1 MKKGAKNLLP
11 SWERSTTNFLS
22 VIHMQSLKSKII
34 VFALLATLIPSFT
47 MGWLSYV
54 QNKHF
59 LSEKIT
65 QELQN
70 VTSHASRE
78 LDLWLK
84 ERLYELKVFSSS
96 YVVSENLEKI
106 LRPDTTSIENRTAL
120 RRLVDYLK
128 SVRGKF
134 IDYEELMVV
143 DAQGKLVATSYDQKT
158 PVLLP
163 QGWLK
168 LALAGKSVVG
178 QPCWDE
184 TLKTGV
190 MVVAEPVVSTHERF
204 LGILAAKLNFR
215 SITEVLKNYA
225 QNQVGELYLIT
236 QEGVVLTS
244 SQPLPSGFMEVNL
257 LKSVYTRLY
266 SRQGNTLDYRNFRGP
281 AVVGTLKKVPQ
292 LEWGVVAEEN
302 RAEAYAQ
309 IFRLRNLTM
318 GFVAGLLLLIG
329 LAAYLLGLT
338 IVRPLDRLIKGAD
351 KVAAGD
357 LDVDLPVTTHGELGY
372 MTEVFNHMVTRLRQG
387 REQLAAINETLRK
400 RNLELH
406 EISIT
411 DSLTG
416 LYNRKHLMET
426 LDREVSRSQRYQ
438 RPFAVLMVDIDHFKR
453 YNDTFG
459 HLAGDEVLKKM
470 AVIFRDSV
478 RAADYSARYG
488 GEEFLIILP
497 EASKR
502 EAAQAAE
509 RIRQCVEKD
518 SLAGSDNKG
527 TEITV
532 SIGVAVFPEHGDDTQ
547 ALIKN
552 ADAALY
558 EAKKGGRNKVITY
571 QSKPQK
577 KRRQAAGT

>member
-1 MKKGAKNLLP
+1 MP
-11 SWERSTTNFLS
+11 SWEKRTANFLS
-22 VIHMQSLKSKII
+22 VVHLQSLKSKII
-34 VFALLATLIPSFT
+34 LFALLATLIPSLT
-47 MGWLSYV
+47 LGWLSYV

-65 QELQN
+65 QELQS

-106 LRPDTTSIENRTAL
+106 LLLDTAPIENRTAL

-143 DAQGKLVATSYDQKT
+143 DGQGELVATSYDQKT

-163 QGWLK
+163 QDWLK
-168 LALAGKSVVG
+168 LALAGKSVIG
-178 QPCWDE
+178 QPSWDE
-184 TLKTGV
+184 TLKAGV
-190 MVVAEPVVSTHERF
+190 MVAAEPIVSTHERF
-204 LGILAAKLNFR
+204 LGVLVAKLNFR
-215 SITEVLKNYA
+215 SITGMLQNYA

-236 QEGVVLTS
+236 KEGVVLTS
-244 SQPLPSGFMEVNL
+244 SEPLASGFMEVNL
-257 LKSVYTRLY
+257 LRSVYARLY
-266 SRQGNTLDYRNFRGP
+266 SREGNTLDYRNFRGP

-318 GFVAGLLLLIG
+318 AFVAGLLFLIG

-338 IVRPLDRLIKGAD
+338 IVRPLDRLIGGAD

-357 LDVDLPVTTHGELGY
+357 LEVDLPVTTHGELGY
-372 MTEVFNHMVTRLRQG
+372 MTEVFNNMVTRLREG
-387 REQLAAINETLRK
+387 REQLATINETLRK
-400 RNLELH
+400 KNLELH

-411 DSLTG
+411 DNLTG

-426 LDREVSRSQRYQ
+426 LDKETSRCQRYK
-438 RPFAVLMVDIDHFKR
+438 RPLAILMIDIDHFKR

-459 HLAGDEVLKKM
+459 HLAGDGALKRM
-470 AVIFRDSV
+470 AKIFRDSV
-478 RAADYSARYG
+478 RAVDYSARYG

-497 EASKR
+497 ETSKH
-502 EAAQAAE
+502 EAAKAAE
-509 RIRQCVEKD
+509 RIRRCVEED
-518 SLAGSDNKG
+518 SLAEGDKA
-527 TEITV
+527 TATTV
-532 SIGVAVFPEHGDDTQ
+532 SIGVAIFPEHGDDIQT
-547 ALIKN
+547 LIKN

-558 EAKKGGRNKVITY
+558 EAKEGGRNQVVTY
-571 QSKPQK
+571 QSKPKK
-577 KRRQAAGT
+577 KRRQAAGK

>member
-1 MKKGAKNLLP
+1 LP
-11 SWERSTTNFLS
+11 SWEKSTANFLS
-22 VIHMQSLKSKII
+22 VVHLQSLKSKII
-34 VFALLATLIPSFT
+34 LFALLGTLIPSLT

-65 QELQN
+65 QELQS

-106 LRPDTTSIENRTAL
+106 LLPDTAPIENRTAL

-143 DAQGKLVATSYDQKT
+143 DGQGELVATSYDQKT

-163 QGWLK
+163 QDWLK
-168 LALAGKSVVG
+168 LALVGKSVIG
-178 QPCWDE
+178 QPSWDD
-184 TLKTGV
+184 TLKSGV
-190 MVVAEPVVSTHERF
+190 MVVAEPIVSTHERF
-204 LGILAAKLNFR
+204 LGVLVAKLNFR
-215 SITEVLKNYA
+215 SITKMLQNYA

-244 SQPLPSGFMEVNL
+244 SEPLASGFMEVNL

-266 SRQGNTLDYRNFRGP
+266 SREGNTLDYRNFRGP

-318 GFVAGLLLLIG
+318 AFVAGLLFLIG

-338 IVRPLDRLIKGAD
+338 IVRPLDRLIGGAD

-357 LDVDLPVTTHGELGY
+357 LEVDLPVTTHGELGY
-372 MTEVFNHMVTRLRQG
+372 MTEVFNHMVTRLREG
-387 REQLAAINETLRK
+387 REQLATINETLRK

-426 LDREVSRSQRYQ
+426 LDKETSRCQRYK
-438 RPFAVLMVDIDHFKR
+438 RPLAILMIDIDHFKR

-459 HLAGDEVLKKM
+459 HLAGDEALKRM
-470 AVIFRDSV
+470 AKIFRDSV
-478 RAADYSARYG
+478 RAVDYSARYG

-497 EASKR
+497 ETSKH
-502 EAAQAAE
+502 EAANAAE
-509 RIRQCVEKD
+509 RIRRCVEED
-518 SLAGSDNKG
+518 SLAEGDRA
-527 TEITV
+527 TATTV
-532 SIGVAVFPEHGDDTQ
+532 SIGVAVFPEHGDHIQT
-547 ALIKN
+547 LIKN

-558 EAKKGGRNKVITY
+558 EAKKGGRNQVVTY
-571 QSKPQK
+571 QSKPKK
-577 KRRQAAGT
+577 KRRQAAGK

>member
-1 MKKGAKNLLP
+1 
-11 SWERSTTNFLS
+11 
-22 VIHMQSLKSKII
+22 KS
-34 VFALLATLIPSFT
+34 A
-47 MGWLSYV
+47 M
-54 QNKHF
+54 
-59 LSEKIT
+59 
-65 QELQN
+65 
-70 VTSHASRE
+70 
-78 LDLWLK
+78 
-84 ERLYELKVFSSS
+84 
-96 YVVSENLEKI
+96 
-106 LRPDTTSIENRTAL
+106 
-120 RRLVDYLK
+120 
-128 SVRGKF
+128 
-134 IDYEELMVV
+134 
-143 DAQGKLVATSYDQKT
+143 
-158 PVLLP
+158 
-163 QGWLK
+163 
-168 LALAGKSVVG
+168 AGKPLIGEPSYE
-178 QPCWDE
+178 E

-190 MVVAEPVVSTHERF
+190 MVVADPVVSTHERF
-204 LGILAAKLNFR
+204 LGVLVAKLNFR
-215 SITEVLKNYA
+215 SITEMLKDYA
-225 QNQVGELYLIT
+225 RNQVGELYLIT

-244 SQPLPSGFMEVNL
+244 SEPLSYAFMEVHL

-266 SRQGNTLDYRNFRGP
+266 SREGNTLDYRNFRGP
-281 AVVGTLKKVPQ
+281 AVVGTLKRVPQ

-309 IFRLRNLTM
+309 IFRLRNLTI

-338 IVRPLDRLIKGAD
+338 IVRPLDRLIRGAD

-372 MTEVFNHMVTRLRQG
+372 MTEVFNNMVSRLREG

-411 DSLTG
+411 DGLTG

-426 LDREVSRSQRYQ
+426 LDREVARSRRYQ
-438 RPFAVLMVDIDHFKR
+438 RSFAVLMIDIDHFKQ

-459 HLAGDEVLKKM
+459 HLAGDDVLKKI
-470 AVIFRDSV
+470 AKIFRDSV
-478 RAADYSARYG
+478 RGADYSARYG

-497 EASKR
+497 ETSKD
-502 EAAQAAE
+502 EAVHAAE

-518 SLAGSDNKG
+518 SPPAGDKG
-527 TEITV
+527 IGITV

-552 ADAALY
+552 ADSALY

-571 QSKPQK
+571 KGKPKRK
-577 KRRQAAGT
+577 KRRALGP

>member
-1 MKKGAKNLLP
+1 MP
-11 SWERSTTNFLS
+11 SWEKRTANFLS
-22 VIHMQSLKSKII
+22 VVHLQSLKSKII
-34 VFALLATLIPSFT
+34 LFALLATLIPSLT
-47 MGWLSYV
+47 LGWLSYV

-65 QELQN
+65 QELQS

-106 LRPDTTSIENRTAL
+106 LLLDTAPIENRTAL

-143 DAQGKLVATSYDQKT
+143 DGQGELVATSYDQKT

-163 QGWLK
+163 QDWLK
-168 LALAGKSVVG
+168 LALAGKSVIG
-178 QPCWDE
+178 QPSWDE
-184 TLKTGV
+184 TLKAGV
-190 MVVAEPVVSTHERF
+190 MVAAEPIVSTHERF
-204 LGILAAKLNFR
+204 LGVLVAKLNFR
-215 SITEVLKNYA
+215 SITGMLQNYA

-236 QEGVVLTS
+236 KEGVVLTS
-244 SQPLPSGFMEVNL
+244 SEPLASGFMEVNL
-257 LKSVYTRLY
+257 LRSVYARLY
-266 SRQGNTLDYRNFRGP
+266 SREGNTLDYRNFRGP

-318 GFVAGLLLLIG
+318 AFVAGLLFLIG

-338 IVRPLDRLIKGAD
+338 IVRPLDRLIGGAA

-357 LDVDLPVTTHGELGY
+357 LEVDLPITTHGELGY
-372 MTEVFNHMVTRLRQG
+372 MTEVFNNMVTRLREG
-387 REQLAAINETLRK
+387 REQLATINETLRK
-400 RNLELH
+400 KNLELH

-426 LDREVSRSQRYQ
+426 LDKETSRCQRYK
-438 RPFAVLMVDIDHFKR
+438 RPLAILMIDIDHFKR

-459 HLAGDEVLKKM
+459 HLAGDGALKRM
-470 AVIFRDSV
+470 AKIFRDSV
-478 RAADYSARYG
+478 RAVDYSARYG

-497 EASKR
+497 ETSKH
-502 EAAQAAE
+502 EAAKAAE
-509 RIRQCVEKD
+509 RIRRCVEED
-518 SLAGSDNKG
+518 SLAEGDKA
-527 TEITV
+527 TATTV
-532 SIGVAVFPEHGDDTQ
+532 SIGVAIFPEHGDDIQT
-547 ALIKN
+547 LIKN

-558 EAKKGGRNKVITY
+558 EAKEGGRNQVVTY
-571 QSKPQK
+571 QSKPKK
-577 KRRQAAGT
+577 KRRQAAGK

>member
-1 MKKGAKNLLP
+1 MP
-11 SWERSTTNFLS
+11 SWEKRTANFLS
-22 VIHMQSLKSKII
+22 VVHLQSLKSKII
-34 VFALLATLIPSFT
+34 LFALLATLIPSLT
-47 MGWLSYV
+47 LGWLSYV

-65 QELQN
+65 QELQS

-106 LRPDTTSIENRTAL
+106 LLLDTAPIENRTAL

-143 DAQGKLVATSYDQKT
+143 DGQGELVATSYDQKT

-163 QGWLK
+163 QDWLK
-168 LALAGKSVVG
+168 LALAGKSVIG
-178 QPCWDE
+178 QPSWDE
-184 TLKTGV
+184 TLKAGV
-190 MVVAEPVVSTHERF
+190 MVAAEPIVSTHERF
-204 LGILAAKLNFR
+204 LGVLVAKLNFR
-215 SITEVLKNYA
+215 SITGMLQNYA

-236 QEGVVLTS
+236 KEGVVLTS
-244 SQPLPSGFMEVNL
+244 SEPLASGFMEINL
-257 LKSVYTRLY
+257 LKSVYARLY
-266 SRQGNTLDYRNFRGP
+266 SREGNTLDYRNFRGP

-318 GFVAGLLLLIG
+318 AFVAGLLFLIG

-338 IVRPLDRLIKGAD
+338 IVRPLDRLIGGAA

-357 LDVDLPVTTHGELGY
+357 LEVDLPITTHGELGY
-372 MTEVFNHMVTRLRQG
+372 MTEVFNNMVTRLREG
-387 REQLAAINETLRK
+387 REQLATINETLRK
-400 RNLELH
+400 KNLELH

-426 LDREVSRSQRYQ
+426 LDKETSRCQRYK
-438 RPFAVLMVDIDHFKR
+438 RPLAILMIDIDHFKR

-459 HLAGDEVLKKM
+459 HLAGDGALKRM
-470 AVIFRDSV
+470 AKIFRDSV
-478 RAADYSARYG
+478 RAVDYSARYG

-497 EASKR
+497 ETSKH
-502 EAAQAAE
+502 EAAKAAE
-509 RIRQCVEKD
+509 RIRRCVEED
-518 SLAGSDNKG
+518 SLAEGDKA
-527 TEITV
+527 TATTV
-532 SIGVAVFPEHGDDTQ
+532 SIGVAIFPEHGDDIQT
-547 ALIKN
+547 LIKN

-558 EAKKGGRNKVITY
+558 EAKEGGRNQVVTY
-571 QSKPQK
+571 QSKPKK
-577 KRRQAAGT
+577 KRRQAAGK

>member
-1 MKKGAKNLLP
+1 MP
-11 SWERSTTNFLS
+11 SWEKRTANFLS
-22 VIHMQSLKSKII
+22 VVHLQSLKSKII
-34 VFALLATLIPSFT
+34 LFALLATLIPSLT
-47 MGWLSYV
+47 LGWLSYV

-65 QELQN
+65 QELQS

-106 LRPDTTSIENRTAL
+106 LLLDTAPIENRTAL

-143 DAQGKLVATSYDQKT
+143 DGQGELVATSYDQKT

-163 QGWLK
+163 QDWLK
-168 LALAGKSVVG
+168 LALAGKSVIG
-178 QPCWDE
+178 QPSWDE
-184 TLKTGV
+184 TLKAGV
-190 MVVAEPVVSTHERF
+190 MVAAEPIVSTHERF
-204 LGILAAKLNFR
+204 LGVLVAKLNFR
-215 SITEVLKNYA
+215 SITGMLQNYA

-236 QEGVVLTS
+236 KEGVVLTS
-244 SQPLPSGFMEVNL
+244 SEPLASGFMEVNL
-257 LKSVYTRLY
+257 LRSVYARLY
-266 SRQGNTLDYRNFRGP
+266 SREGNTLDYRNFRGP

-318 GFVAGLLLLIG
+318 AFVAGLLFLIG

-338 IVRPLDRLIKGAD
+338 IVRPLDRLIGGAA

-357 LDVDLPVTTHGELGY
+357 LEVDLPITTHGELGY
-372 MTEVFNHMVTRLRQG
+372 MTEVFNNMVTRLREG
-387 REQLAAINETLRK
+387 REQLATINETLRK
-400 RNLELH
+400 KNLELH

-411 DSLTG
+411 DNLTG

-426 LDREVSRSQRYQ
+426 LDKETSRCQRYK
-438 RPFAVLMVDIDHFKR
+438 RPLAILMIDIDHFKR

-459 HLAGDEVLKKM
+459 HLAGDGALKRM
-470 AVIFRDSV
+470 AKIFRDSV
-478 RAADYSARYG
+478 RAVDYSARYG

-497 EASKR
+497 ETSKH
-502 EAAQAAE
+502 EAAKAAE
-509 RIRQCVEKD
+509 RIRRCVEED
-518 SLAGSDNKG
+518 SLAEGDKA
-527 TEITV
+527 TATTV
-532 SIGVAVFPEHGDDTQ
+532 SIGVAIFPEHGDDIQT
-547 ALIKN
+547 LIKN

-558 EAKKGGRNKVITY
+558 EAKEGGRNQVVTY
-571 QSKPQK
+571 QSKPKK
-577 KRRQAAGT
+577 KRRQAAGK